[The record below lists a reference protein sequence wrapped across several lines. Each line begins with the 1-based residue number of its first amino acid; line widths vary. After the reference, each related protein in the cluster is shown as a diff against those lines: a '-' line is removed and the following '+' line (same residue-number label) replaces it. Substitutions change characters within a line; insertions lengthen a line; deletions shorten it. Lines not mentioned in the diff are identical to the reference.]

1 MENSRIEYKRELTD
15 GLEKEVVAFLNA
27 REGGILYIGI
37 DKDGDVFGVKDCDN
51 LQLAIK
57 DRLRNNIKP
66 SIIEGFSDR
75 AEVTSMGGLPYGVT
89 EKDFFGGC
97 SVPRNKEIMRV
108 FRDLEIVEHLGSGVP
123 RILKAYGKEAFEIR
137 DSYVRIVFR
146 YAKPIS
152 EVTGQVTGQV
162 VRLLSIMDGDMS
174 RSALQQTLGLRHR
187 DNFVETYVQPALEA
201 ELIVMTLPDKPNG
214 RLQKYRLTDK
224 GKALLAAGDGGH
236 E

>member
-1 MENSRIEYKRELTD
+1 MENNRIEYKRELTD

-27 REGGILYIGI
+27 REGGGLYIGI
-37 DKDGDVFGVKDCDN
+37 
-51 LQLAIK
+51 
-57 DRLRNNIKP
+57 
-66 SIIEGFSDR
+66 
-75 AEVTSMGGLPYGVT
+75 

-152 EVTGQVTGQV
+152 DVTGQVTGQVTAQVTGQV
-162 VRLLSIMDGDMS
+162 VRLLSIMNGDMS

-187 DNFVETYVQPALEA
+187 DSFVDTYLQPALEA
-201 ELIVMTLPDKPNG
+201 ELIEMTIPDKPNS
-214 RLQKYRLTDK
+214 RLQKYRLTNK
-224 GKALLAAGDGGH
+224 RKSLLAAGDGGH
-236 E
+236 K

>member
-15 GLEKEVVAFLNA
+15 CLEKEVVAFLNA
-27 REGGILYIGI
+27 REGGILHIGL
-37 DKDGDVFGVKDCDN
+37 DKNGTVFGVEDCDKI
-51 LQLAIK
+51 QLAIK

-66 SIIEGFSDR
+66 SIMEFFSDR

-89 EKDFFGGC
+89 EKDFLGGC

-146 YAKPIS
+146 YAKPIL
-152 EVTGQVTGQV
+152 EVTGQV
-162 VRLLSIMDGDMS
+162 
-174 RSALQQTLGLRHR
+174 
-187 DNFVETYVQPALEA
+187 P
-201 ELIVMTLPDKPNG
+201 
-214 RLQKYRLTDK
+214 
-224 GKALLAAGDGGH
+224 GKSPGKS
-236 E
+236 